1 MISVFDIFKIGVGPS
16 SSHTVGPMK
25 AAKQFVDDLRASGKI
40 RDITRIQVDVYGS
53 LSWTGKG
60 HHTDTAIIM
69 GLAGN
74 LPENVDIDG
83 IPEFISRVEQ
93 TGRLPI
99 GLHCHTVS
107 FPKGA
112 MVFHDEALPLH
123 ENGMKL
129 TAFIEDEAIYSKTY
143 YSIGGGFI
151 VDEES
156 FGQADSGDSTA
167 QLINR
172 SGRQR
177 MLSQRIASLYLALS
191 WKLPAT
197 QLQQQFQQAVDEFD
211 QALNRLQA
219 APQNT
224 AAINAGLEKAQAQW
238 TFSKAGFRL
247 SDDQRYVPTLITA
260 TSETLLQQMEAL
272 TLAYTQLLS
281 NTSTSTATP
290 TAAPAAN

>member
-25 AAKQFVDDLRASGKI
+25 AAKQFVDELRAGGKI

-107 FPKGA
+107 FPQGA

-151 VDEES
+151 VDEEN
-156 FGQADSGDSTA
+156 FGKADSGDMSVSYPFKSAAELLAHCSQTGLSISA
-167 QLINR
+167 L
-172 SGRQR
+172 
-177 MLSQRIASLYLALS
+177 MLENEKCFNTPEEIYKKLGKIWTTMREGIERGCRTEGILAGPLRV
-191 WKLPAT
+191 P
-197 QLQQQFQQAVDEFD
+197 
-211 QALNRLQA
+211 RRA
-219 APQNT
+219 ADR
-224 AAINAGLEKAQAQW
+224 K
-238 TFSKAGFRL
+238 S
-247 SDDQRYVPTLITA
+247 VV
-260 TSETLLQQMEAL
+260 
-272 TLAYTQLLS
+272 
-281 NTSTSTATP
+281 
-290 TAAPAAN
+290 